1 MNKELASTGSAT
13 AQQRNSTC
21 LALNQQT
28 GHQADKKEDQ
38 QNDLNGKHHSWDL
51 HNIDATAFTRFVN
64 ISHTFVATCVEKPS
78 VTVLISISALLG
90 SALSSWRRSAVFI
103 MFAKRGTVQTMT
115 TAATIPI
122 AIINNKNQVFLQR
135 EEASDRIDDRVERL
149 PLPFKWRVGV
159 GI

>member
-1 MNKELASTGSAT
+1 
-13 AQQRNSTC
+13 
-21 LALNQQT
+21 
-28 GHQADKKEDQ
+28 
-38 QNDLNGKHHSWDL
+38 
-51 HNIDATAFTRFVN
+51 
-64 ISHTFVATCVEKPS
+64 
-78 VTVLISISALLG
+78 
-90 SALSSWRRSAVFI
+90 